1 MTTRRIEAI
10 VGFVV
15 LSAMALLIFGML
27 WLNRI
32 EVGRGKKR
40 VRVAF
45 EDAGGLRPG
54 DPVTVSGLEKGKV
67 KSIELRRDKSGVLAL
82 LDLDSDVS
90 LKRDAQFWLLDAS
103 MMGDK
108 RIAVNS
114 GSDPQPLDLSS
125 IPEGLRSPGLIETT
139 VKLGNLAQE
148 ADELLE
154 RLKRDLATPENVR
167 SLGQA
172 VRNITQATEQL
183 NKMASENRTALRE
196 TARDVNQLISPNRDK
211 LDSTIQ
217 ALSRASSALDSISYK
232 INSGQGTAGQM
243 VNSRELYDDV
253 RKTNKEL
260 QALITDIKANPK
272 KYLTVKVIDF

>member
-15 LSAMALLIFGML
+15 ISAIALLIFGML

-32 EVGRGKKR
+32 EVGRSKYQVK
-40 VRVAF
+40 VAF

-67 KSIELRRDKSGVLAL
+67 KSIALRGDKPGVVAL
-82 LDLDSDVS
+82 LMLDSDVR
-90 LKRDAQFWLLDAS
+90 LFKGTQFWLVDAS

-108 RIAVNS
+108 RIAIYAGS
-114 GSDPQPLDLSS
+114 GTEPMDLSS
-125 IPEGLRSPGLIETT
+125 IPDGFRSPGLIETT

-148 ADELLE
+148 AGELLE

-172 VRNITQATEQL
+172 VRNINQATAQMSA
-183 NKMASENRTALRE
+183 MATENRKALRE
-196 TARDVNQLISPNRDK
+196 TVNDINQLVTPNKEK

-217 ALSRASSALDSISYK
+217 ALSRASLAMDSISRK
-232 INSGQGTAGQM
+232 INSGQGTAGQL
-243 VNSRELYDDV
+243 VNDRELYDDLK
-253 RKTNKEL
+253 KTSKEL
-260 QALITDIKANPK
+260 HALIADIKANPK
-272 KYLTVKVIDF
+272 KYLTVKVF

>member
-15 LSAMALLIFGML
+15 LSAIALLIFGML

-32 EVGRGKKR
+32 ELGRHKYM
-40 VRVAF
+40 VQVHF

-67 KSIELRRDKSGVLAL
+67 KSIVLRQDRPGIIARLQ
-82 LDLDSDVS
+82 LDSDIR
-90 LKRDAQFWLLDAS
+90 LGQDAQFWLVDAS

-108 RIAVNS
+108 RIAVYA
-114 GSDPQPLDLSS
+114 GSSPQPLDLTR
-125 IPEGLRSPGLIETT
+125 PAEGFRAPGLIETT

-148 ADELLE
+148 AGELIE
-154 RLKRDLATPENVR
+154 RLKRDLERVYNVR

-172 VRNITQATEQL
+172 VRHINQAAAQMST
-183 NKMASENRTALRE
+183 MAAENRRALHQ
-196 TARDVNQLISPNRDK
+196 TVRDVHQLVTPNREK

-217 ALSRASSALDSISYK
+217 ALSRASLALDSISDK
-232 INSGQGTAGQM
+232 INRGQGTAGQL
-243 VNSRELYDDV
+243 VNDRELYDEMK
-253 RKTNKEL
+253 RASKEL
-260 QALITDIKANPK
+260 QMLLADLRANPK
-272 KYLTVKVIDF
+272 KYFTVKVIDF

>member
-15 LSAMALLIFGML
+15 LSAIALLIFGML

-32 EVGRGKKR
+32 EVGRSKYR
-40 VRVAF
+40 VKVSF

-67 KSIELRRDKSGVLAL
+67 KSIDLRVDRSGVIVLV
-82 LDLDSDVS
+82 DLESDVR
-90 LKRDAQFWLLDAS
+90 LMKDAQFWLLDAS

-114 GSDPQPLDLSS
+114 GSSTEPLDLSTVR
-125 IPEGLRSPGLIETT
+125 EGYRSPGLIETT

-148 ADELLE
+148 AGDLLD

-172 VRNITQATEQL
+172 VRNINQATAQMSA
-183 NKMASENRTALRE
+183 MATENRKALRE
-196 TARDVNQLISPNRDK
+196 TVRDVNLLVTPNREK

-217 ALSRASSALDSISYK
+217 ALSRASLAMDSISRK
-232 INSGQGTAGQM
+232 INSGQGTAGQL
-243 VNSRELYDDV
+243 VNDRELYDDLK
-253 RKTNKEL
+253 KTSKEL
-260 QALITDIKANPK
+260 HALIADIKANPK
-272 KYLTVKVIDF
+272 KYLTVKVF